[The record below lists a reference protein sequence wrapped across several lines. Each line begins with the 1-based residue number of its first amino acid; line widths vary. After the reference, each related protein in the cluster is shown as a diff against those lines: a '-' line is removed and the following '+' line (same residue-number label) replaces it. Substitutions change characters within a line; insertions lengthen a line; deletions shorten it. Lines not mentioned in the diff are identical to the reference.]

1 MRLSSLA
8 SARAAAAVIAVVMAF
23 QLALVLGAPWGD
35 FTQGGAYSGTLPAVG
50 RVVAGISFLLLG
62 LMAVSLLARAG
73 EGPLRSA
80 PRVMVAILGW
90 LAVVYLALAIVVNL
104 ATPSMGERLIWA
116 PVSAVAFVL
125 ALLTMLRTRAVH
137 A

>member
-1 MRLSSLA
+1 MPRSA
-8 SARAAAAVIAVVMAF
+8 VISARAAAAVIAVVVAF

-35 FTQGGAYSGTLPAVG
+35 LTQGGAYSGTLPAVG
-50 RVVAGISFLLLG
+50 RAVAGISLLLLG

-73 EGPLRSA
+73 EGPLTSA
-80 PRVMVAILGW
+80 PRLLVAILGW
-90 LAVVYLALAIVVNL
+90 LAVAYLALAIVVNL

-125 ALLTMLRTRAVH
+125 ALVTMLRTRAID